1 MIKEITVQEL
11 KKLKDEKADF
21 FLLDV
26 RDQSENDICNLGGYL
41 IPLNE
46 LESRLDELDPEE
58 MIIAHC
64 KMGGRSSRAIELLT
78 SKGFKNA
85 YNLKGGIMA
94 WINEIDPNLKKY

>member
-11 KKLKDEKADF
+11 KKMQDEKANF
-21 FLLDV
+21 LLLDV
-26 RDQSENDICNLGGYL
+26 RDPFEYDICNLGGHL
-41 IPLNE
+41 IPLND
-46 LESRLDELDPEE
+46 LADRLDELDPEQL
-58 MIIAHC
+58 IVAHC
-64 KMGGRSSRAIELLT
+64 KMGGRSSRAIEFLT